1 MTAAIATC
9 TPSATA
15 ALQAW
20 RPRTAAAAASRRSC
34 RRRGL
39 PAHAGLLGLFGSGS
53 STPQLANDEEG
64 EALRAWLEQ
73 RGLPPQQLAAVV
85 VPGAGRGLAATKP
98 IAKGEALLR
107 LPLELVLTPA
117 AAQQRS
123 CLRPLLEEAE
133 AAGRPLP
140 AWSVLALFL
149 AEAHAAGAT
158 GDWWPYLR
166 LLPEQT
172 GCVLEW
178 SEAEVGW
185 LRGSQLHEAALEI
198 RAAADASWQE
208 MQPLLA
214 AAAQRGLAPPGAFD
228 RASLQSAFAMLLS
241 RLVRLASLGG
251 NSGSSS
257 RGSGSGSGSGSSS
270 SSGGSG
276 PAEPPGTEALLPFAD
291 LLNHGPSC
299 TSHLDWSAQ
308 DAAVVLRADR
318 KYKAGEEVLVSYG
331 DKTGGELLLSY
342 GFAPPP
348 ATNPHDGVKLRL
360 SLRQDDPVRDWKA
373 AALARHGFAPSQLF
387 PLRMQAAPWEL
398 MHYAGMCVAE
408 VGSAADADSLAERLF
423 RQDDFPRELQP
434 VALEAVIRACQAAQ
448 QAYPSSLDADR
459 AELEALQQQQQAGG
473 GSGSGSSGA
482 APSRRQQVL
491 QVLIYE
497 RQVLARTI
505 FILQQELRDVKRLAR
520 T

>member
-1 MTAAIATC
+1 MQAAIAVGSC
-9 TPSATA
+9 RPTA
-15 ALQAW
+15 ALQPW
-20 RPRTAAAAASRRSC
+20 RPRAAAAASLCC

-39 PAHAGLLGLFGSGS
+39 AVHAGLLDLFGSGS
-53 STPQLANDEEG
+53 SGPQLAKDQEG

-73 RGLPPQQLAAVV
+73 RGLPSQQLAAVV
-85 VPGAGRGLAATKP
+85 VPGAGRGLAASKP
-98 IAKGEALLR
+98 IAKGDPLLR

-133 AAGRPLP
+133 AAGQPLP

-149 AEAHAAGAT
+149 AEARAAGTA
-158 GDWWPYLR
+158 GEWWPYLR
-166 LLPEQT
+166 MLPQQA

-178 SEAEVGW
+178 SEAEVDW

-214 AAAQRGLAPPGAFD
+214 AAAQRGMASPGAFD
-228 RASLQSAFAMLLS
+228 RASMQWAFGMLLS
-241 RLVRLASLGG
+241 RLVRLASLDG
-251 NSGSSS
+251 GSSA
-257 RGSGSGSGSGSSS
+257 GSTSSGSSS
-270 SSGGSG
+270 SGSSGSG
-276 PAEPPGTEALLPFAD
+276 STGPSEPPGTEALLPWAD
-291 LLNHGPSC
+291 LLNHSPSC
-299 TSHLDWSAQ
+299 ASHLDWSAA

-318 KYKAGEEVLVSYG
+318 KYRAGEEVHVSYG
-331 DKTGGELLLSY
+331 EKTGGELLLSY

-348 ATNPHDGVKLRL
+348 ASNPHDGVKLRL
-360 SLRQDDPVRDWKA
+360 SLRQDDPAYGWKA
-373 AALARHGFAPSQLF
+373 AALARHGFASSQLF

-398 MHYAGMCVAE
+398 LHYAGLCVAE
-408 VGSAADADSLAERLF
+408 VGNAAEADSLAERLF
-423 RQDDFPRELQP
+423 KQDDFPRELQP
-434 VALEAVIRACQAAQ
+434 AALEAVIRACQAAQ
-448 QAYPSSLDADR
+448 QAYASSLDADR
-459 AELEALQQQQQAGG
+459 AELEALEQQQQVAG
-473 GSGSGSSGA
+473 SSSSGA

-491 QVLIYE
+491 QVLVYE

-505 FILQQELRDVKRLAR
+505 LILQQELRDVKRLAR